1 MSKYLKVFIFV
12 GSLVL
17 FTEVF
22 RLINSAR
29 VDLDNKNARVKT
41 QFKKYRASQSLMG
54 GNEYTKEEARAYAYS
69 DCTFNN

>member
-17 FTEVF
+17 FTGVF

-29 VDLDNKNARVKT
+29 VNLDNKNTCVQNRVKS
-41 QFKKYRASQSLMG
+41 YLE
-54 GNEYTKEEARAYAYS
+54 NDYYTTEESKAFGYKE
-69 DCTFNN
+69 CL

>member
-17 FTEVF
+17 FTGVF

-29 VDLDNKNARVKT
+29 VNLDNKNTCVQNRVK
-41 QFKKYRASQSLMG
+41 FYLE
-54 GNEYTKEEARAYAYS
+54 NNYTTEESKAFGYQ
-69 DCTFNN
+69 DCK